1 MLNTTK
7 ITIICLAL
15 IISMQDGNAG
25 GRDVVILTSKD
36 AISDVVTIKQPD
48 ILKEASMQKTKTII
62 LKGIDEQVHY
72 EFAIMCRQLRTSMK
86 DRMLYLIT
94 RDIMNHKNKTED
106 ATP

>member
-1 MLNTTK
+1 
-7 ITIICLAL
+7 
-15 IISMQDGNAG
+15 
-25 GRDVVILTSKD
+25 
-36 AISDVVTIKQPD
+36 
-48 ILKEASMQKTKTII
+48 MQKTKTII